1 MNKALKIELE
11 NSWQPE
17 MAISARQNFVLSEY
31 PTVPWV
37 FNLNPPWAT
46 IHKGRVPVMYV
57 CIPQIEICI
66 DEKAFGTLWTK
77 HNIFGISIYENDYN
91 SRPDFKVDNHGENR
105 YFNFTDDY
113 GMNQ

>member
-1 MNKALKIELE
+1 MNTPHSALGFQLE
-11 NSWQPE
+11 PTLGIFIRE
-17 MAISARQNFVLSEY
+17 EYVL
-31 PTVPWV
+31 VWCA
-37 FNLNPPWAT
+37 L
-46 IHKGRVPVMYV
+46 
-57 CIPQIEICI
+57 IPQIEICI